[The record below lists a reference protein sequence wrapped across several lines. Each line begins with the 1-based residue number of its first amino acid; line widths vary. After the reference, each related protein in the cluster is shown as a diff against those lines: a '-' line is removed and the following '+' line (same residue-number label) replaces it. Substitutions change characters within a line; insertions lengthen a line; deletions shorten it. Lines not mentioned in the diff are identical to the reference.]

1 MATPIP
7 TNRALFE
14 LPDVALA
21 TNGTIRARGPRNA
34 APAVGVFSD
43 SRAVRPNSIFVALR
57 GEAHDGHSFL
67 AKAVENGASI
77 VVVEK
82 GRHRDVPSTVA
93 VVEVDDT
100 LVAWGGL
107 AGAHLTRWRAQS
119 MVGRVIAIT
128 GSAGKTTTKEL
139 TALLL
144 AQIGPTHFTAGNL
157 NNRIGVPAVI
167 FALEPQHR
175 YCVLE
180 MGMSLPGELDAICG
194 FAKPDVSVVVNVG
207 VAHAEG
213 VGGRE
218 GVMHEKGA
226 VYRALDKSGIA
237 IVNADDAMAR
247 RAARQAHVRKVE
259 TFGRGAGAERP
270 KGSFAHDFAHE
281 PSFAP
286 MSVPQMTASRP
297 ITLPPMSAPPAEIL
311 ATAPP
316 HYQLVDRVPEG
327 AGSRVVIACAGRE
340 LTVHLPIPGEAAAI
354 DLTAALAAQEAASRE
369 LLTADQIETALAQVS
384 LTGRGTVRT
393 LERDVLLID
402 DTYNAN
408 PASMRAALATLHEIA
423 PNRRKVAILGEMK
436 ELGHLAEPEHEALGD
451 DIVNA
456 GVALAIGCG
465 GLIDL
470 ALEAAK
476 AKAEGLEV
484 VLTSSAEEAAQEA
497 LARIQ
502 PGDAVLVKASRSVGA
517 ERVVAALGP

>member
-34 APAVGVFSD
+34 APSEGVFSD

-100 LVAWGGL
+100 LVAWGAL

-119 MVGRVIAIT
+119 MDGRVIAIT

-144 AQIGPTHFTAGNL
+144 SQIGPTHYTAGNL

-167 FALEPQHR
+167 FALEQRHR

-237 IVNADDAMAR
+237 IVNADDAMVR

-259 TFGRGAGAERP
+259 TFGRGVGGERP

-286 MSVPQMTASRP
+286 MMVPPMSARP
-297 ITLPPMSAPPAEIL
+297 ATLPPMSVPPAEIL
-311 ATAPP
+311 AHAPP

-327 AGSRVVIACAGRE
+327 TGSRLVIACAGRE
-340 LTVHLPIPGEAAAI
+340 VTVHLPIPGEAAAI

-369 LLTADQIETALAQVS
+369 LLTADQIDAALAQVS
-384 LTGRGTVRT
+384 LAGRGTVRT
-393 LERDVLLID
+393 LERNVLLID

-423 PNRRKVAILGEMK
+423 ANRRKVAILGEMK
-436 ELGHLAEPEHEALGD
+436 ELGHLAEPEHEALGEH
-451 DIVNA
+451 IVHA
-456 GVALAIGCG
+456 GVTLAIGCG
-465 GLIDL
+465 GLINL
-470 ALEAAK
+470 ALEVAK
-476 AKAEGLEV
+476 ANGVEV
-484 VLTSSAEEAAQEA
+484 VLTASAEEAAKEA
-497 LARIQ
+497 RERIH

-517 ERVVAALGP
+517 ERVVAALG